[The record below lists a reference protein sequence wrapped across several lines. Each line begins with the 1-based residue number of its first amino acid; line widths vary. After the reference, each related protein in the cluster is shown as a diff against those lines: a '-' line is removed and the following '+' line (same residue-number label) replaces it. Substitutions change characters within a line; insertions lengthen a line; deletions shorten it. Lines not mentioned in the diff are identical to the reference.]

1 MPLYDRLNQMLSHLF
16 DDGIFL
22 VFFWLISIVAILSS
36 LFYSRLP
43 KEKAHVIEQI
53 RIIGPS
59 AVLSLAIL
67 GTFFGILIGLFG
79 LENATFGSNIDKREI
94 TNLIDGLKIAFGTS
108 VYGLIVSLFMKM
120 YFVAFRRGDV
130 FKDRD

>member
-1 MPLYDRLNQMLSHLF
+1 M
-16 DDGIFL
+16 
-22 VFFWLISIVAILSS
+22 
-36 LFYSRLP
+36 
-43 KEKAHVIEQI
+43 
-53 RIIGPS
+53 
-59 AVLSLAIL
+59 SLAIL

-120 YFVAFRRGDV
+120 YFVAFRRGGV
-130 FKDRD
+130 FKDEIRSVDDLFNVS